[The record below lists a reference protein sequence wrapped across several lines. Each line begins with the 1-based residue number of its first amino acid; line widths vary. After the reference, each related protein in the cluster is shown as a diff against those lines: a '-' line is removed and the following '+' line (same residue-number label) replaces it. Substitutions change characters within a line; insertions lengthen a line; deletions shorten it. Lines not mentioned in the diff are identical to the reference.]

1 MSDVVLY
8 ETRGKV
14 ALITLNRPD
23 RLNAWTAELGTAY
36 WNALDEATQ
45 DADVHAIVVT
55 GAGRG
60 FCAGADMDLL
70 QGIGSGDG
78 SGERGSAPTRDE
90 HQSYTTTV
98 PKPVIGAINGA
109 CAGLGMV
116 QATMFDVRFAAD
128 TAKFTTAFGKRGLVA
143 EYGIAWMLPRI
154 VGHANAMDLLL
165 SARVVMADEAQ
176 QMGLVNRVVP
186 ADRLLDEAIAYA
198 SDIADTVAPTS
209 IRAMKQQVMAAWD
222 WEFGPSNDDTHE
234 RMQHS
239 LRQADFKEGV
249 QSYVEKRAPQFSPVE
264 DRG

>member
-8 ETRGKV
+8 DKRGKV
-14 ALITLNRPD
+14 ALITLNRPE

-36 WNALDEATQ
+36 WNALDEATN

-70 QGIGSGDG
+70 QGIGSGD
-78 SGERGSAPTRDE
+78 ERSEPARDE

-116 QATMFDVRFAAD
+116 QAMMFDVRFAAD

-143 EYGIAWMLPRI
+143 EYGISWMLPRI

-165 SARVVMADEAQ
+165 SARVVMADEAKE
-176 QMGLVNRVVP
+176 MGVVNRVVP
-186 ADRLLDEAIAYA
+186 ADRLLDETLAYA
-198 SDIADTVAPTS
+198 SEIADTVAPTS
-209 IRAMKQQVMAAWD
+209 IRSMKQQVMAGWD
-222 WEFGPSNDDTHE
+222 WEFGPSNDDTHA

-239 LRQADFKEGV
+239 LRQPDFREGV
-249 QSYVEKRAPQFSPVE
+249 QSYVEKRAPQFSSVE
-264 DRG
+264 SRD